1 MVSRNI
7 LIVDDDDMII
17 DLFKNGF
24 NRAGYTVRRAQ
35 SAEEALAI
43 LDREKYPVMF
53 LDLKL
58 PKMDGLELCRRIRK
72 QNPMAII
79 YAVTGYASRYEFS
92 DCRAAGFDDY
102 FTKPV
107 DLKILFRAAL
117 DGFDKIERWNKR
129 NQQTDDS

>member
-1 MVSRNI
+1 MQNRNI
-7 LIVDDDDMII
+7 LIVDDDDLII
-17 DLFKNGF
+17 DLFKQGF
-24 NRAGYTVRRAQ
+24 NQAGYTARRAK

-43 LDREKYPVMF
+43 LDREDYQVMF

-58 PKMDGLELCRRIRK
+58 PKMNGLDLCREIRK
-72 QNPMAII
+72 KKPMAII
-79 YAVTGYASRYEFS
+79 FAVTGYGSLFEFS

-117 DGFDKIERWNKR
+117 DAFDRIERWGR
-129 NQQTDDS
+129 GDD